1 MQTLGTYLRALRG
14 KRRIS
19 LRRVAAKARISA
31 EYLSDI
37 ELGRRHPSDRVLA
50 ELATALNTSVDDL
63 RRHDPKALISDIQ
76 KRVDEDVGYADALT
90 TTAAQVR
97 DARRACAILS
107 NRSTESLDILNV
119 TASLGDRTLD
129 GRLGCGNHSN

>member
-76 KRVDEDVGYADALT
+76 KRVDEDVGYADALRRLLRKFET
-90 TTAAQVR
+90 PEELVR
-97 DARRACAILS
+97 FFRTEALS
-107 NRSTESLDILNV
+107 L
-119 TASLGDRTLD
+119 
-129 GRLGCGNHSN
+129 